1 MVIKEPTIGFVKQQS
16 FVFVVKEEGC
26 MDDSERR
33 YLCMDDSERR
43 YLERNAFCHAQ

>member
-33 YLCMDDSERR
+33 YL
-43 YLERNAFCHAQ
+43 ERNAFCHAE